1 MPGFLKVA
9 QGINTQPLQQALS
22 TNSHLFG
29 RISLRAAPPG
39 GPHKEMKDIWVRYN
53 DIKKYNPEADTFCTD
68 ISNFNDEHDSVWYPG
83 YYALKAELD
92 PILFW
97 MMGSFN
103 GERLGGILITKLPP
117 GGKIEPHVDGG
128 WHAAYYEK
136 FYVAVK
142 TPKGSVFGFEDGD
155 IHANDG
161 DIYWFDN
168 SVPHWVHNETAED
181 RIAMIVCIKTDLYK
195 GLKDGD
201 IAKVSRA

>member
-1 MPGFLKVA
+1 M
-9 QGINTQPLQQALS
+9 QRLQAALEMH
-22 TNSHLFG
+22 SHLFG
-29 RISLRAAPPG
+29 RITLRSAPPG
-39 GPHKEMKDIWVRYN
+39 GPHKEMTDIWVRYN
-53 DIKKYNPEADTFCTD
+53 DITKYDPEADTFCTD
-68 ISNFNDEHDSVWYPG
+68 ISDFNDEHDSVWYPG
-83 YYALKAELD
+83 YHALKTELD

-97 MMGSFN
+97 MMGTFH

-128 WHAAYYEK
+128 WHAKYYEK

-142 TPKGSVFGFEDGD
+142 SPTGSVFGFKDGN
-155 IHANDG
+155 IEAQDG

-168 SVPHWVHNETAED
+168 SVPHWVTNDTAED

-201 IAKVSRA
+201 IAKLSRA